1 MKRLTLV
8 GKPDCG
14 LCDELREMAEA
25 VAPALGLEL
34 EEIDVRDHPDLEKR
48 YLFEIPV
55 LLLGTR
61 EVVRHRATR
70 EELRARLAQLLES
83 PDE

>member
-1 MKRLTLV
+1 VRRLVLV

-14 LCDELREMAEA
+14 LCDDLRQVAEA
-25 VAPALGLEL
+25 EAQALGLAL
-34 EEIDVRDHPDLEKR
+34 EEVDVRDHPELEER

-61 EVVRHRATR
+61 EVARHRATR
-70 EELRARLAQLLES
+70 EELRARLTQLLES
-83 PDE
+83 PEP